1 MMTKPVMLVAL
12 VVCIIM
18 LGAAA
23 AYSAYG
29 VLNWGVRQPNFDNT
43 SPSSIIRTSLAA
55 NSKEN
60 FTVSSN
66 KGSNLFHNQTEN
78 EEWLTYHHDFFR
90 TGFDSYHR
98 RASQLHRVHFLNVFL

>member
-18 LGAAA
+18 LAAAA

-43 SPSSIIRTSLAA
+43 SPSSIIHTSLAA
-55 NSKEN
+55 DSKEN
-60 FTVSSN
+60 ITVSSDN
-66 KGSNLFHNQTEN
+66 GSNLFHNQTEN